1 MDILLKGKENNYT
14 YLAINKIKLAHT
26 FSAGG
31 GGLSGRR
38 NVRQVRVE
46 GFEIIAAWFNEGTCQ
61 KNWPNIKR

>member
-14 YLAINKIKLAHT
+14 YLAVNKIKLAHT

-46 GFEIIAAWFNEGTCQ
+46 RFEIIAA
-61 KNWPNIKR
+61 

>member
-26 FSAGG
+26 FPAGG

-46 GFEIIAAWFNEGTCQ
+46 RFEIIAAWFNEGTCQ

>member
-46 GFEIIAAWFNEGTCQ
+46 RFEIIAAWFNEGTCQ

>member
-1 MDILLKGKENNYT
+1 MRNRKQNKTLWITVTMDILLKGEENNYT

-46 GFEIIAAWFNEGTCQ
+46 RFEIIAA
-61 KNWPNIKR
+61 

>member
-1 MDILLKGKENNYT
+1 MRNRKQNNTLWITVTMDILLKGKENNYT

-46 GFEIIAAWFNEGTCQ
+46 RFEIIAA
-61 KNWPNIKR
+61 

>member
-1 MDILLKGKENNYT
+1 MRNRKQNNTLWITVTMDILLKGKENNYT
-14 YLAINKIKLAHT
+14 YLAVNKITLAHT

-46 GFEIIAAWFNEGTCQ
+46 RFEIIAA
-61 KNWPNIKR
+61 

>member
-1 MDILLKGKENNYT
+1 MRNRKQNNTLWITVTMDILLKGEENNYT

-46 GFEIIAAWFNEGTCQ
+46 RFEIIAA
-61 KNWPNIKR
+61 

>member
-1 MDILLKGKENNYT
+1 MRNRKQNNALWITVTMDILLKGKENNYT
-14 YLAINKIKLAHT
+14 YLAINKITLAHT

-46 GFEIIAAWFNEGTCQ
+46 RFEIIAA
-61 KNWPNIKR
+61 

>member
-1 MDILLKGKENNYT
+1 MRNRKQNNTLWITVTMDILLKGKENNYT
-14 YLAINKIKLAHT
+14 YLAINKITLAHT

-46 GFEIIAAWFNEGTCQ
+46 RFEIIAA
-61 KNWPNIKR
+61 

>member
-1 MDILLKGKENNYT
+1 MNILLKGKENNYT

-46 GFEIIAAWFNEGTCQ
+46 RFEIIAAWFNEGTCQ

>member
-1 MDILLKGKENNYT
+1 MRNRKQNNTLWITVTMDILLKGKENNYT
-14 YLAINKIKLAHT
+14 YLAVNKIKLAHT

-46 GFEIIAAWFNEGTCQ
+46 RFEIIAA
-61 KNWPNIKR
+61 

>member
-1 MDILLKGKENNYT
+1 MLNRKQNKTLWITVTMDILLKGKENNYT
-14 YLAINKIKLAHT
+14 YLAINKITLAQT

-46 GFEIIAAWFNEGTCQ
+46 RFEIIAA
-61 KNWPNIKR
+61 